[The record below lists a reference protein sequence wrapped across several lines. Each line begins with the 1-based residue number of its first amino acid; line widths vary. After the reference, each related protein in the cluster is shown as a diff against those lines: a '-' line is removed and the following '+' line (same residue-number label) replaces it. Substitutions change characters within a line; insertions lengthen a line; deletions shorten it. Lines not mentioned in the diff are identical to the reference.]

1 MVQKLPFRFCRLR
14 AITIPAGSINNLKNN
29 QVMDQEIILQKLN
42 NIETMLQE
50 QNLLKKDVLNL
61 NEACTYLDMS
71 ASHLYKMTSQKL
83 IPHFCPQG
91 KKLYFRRLELDEWL
105 LRNRQTSTD
114 EIETMAANYLL
125 THKRK

>member
-1 MVQKLPFRFCRLR
+1 MEDL
-14 AITIPAGSINNLKNN
+14 
-29 QVMDQEIILQKLN
+29 ILQKLN

-50 QNLLKKDVLNL
+50 QNLLKKDVLNF
-61 NEACTYLDMS
+61 NDACNYLDIS

-91 KKLYFRRLELDEWL
+91 KKLYFNRTELDEWL
-105 LRNRQTSTD
+105 QRNRQSSTD